1 MLARLIGRAG
11 LAPSA
16 PSATAT
22 TAPLTLAG
30 VPLRREQEV
39 LHILL
44 AGATGVGKSVAIT
57 ELLLGIARRGERFIV
72 ADPNGFYASRFGR
85 DGDTLLN
92 PFDRRSPGWSPF
104 AEVRKPHDFDIV
116 ARAIV
121 PDGHGPDAA
130 WHFYAQTLIAD
141 VMRALMGQGK
151 SDTAALIEALT
162 TWDASRLGSLV
173 AGSAAAGLFDADASR
188 ALASTRFIIA
198 SHLKAFAHLRPG
210 DFGLRQ
216 WLQSGRGNLFLT
228 WREDMNAA
236 LAPLLACWID
246 LLCTAA
252 LSQPPEPGR
261 RLWLILDE
269 LASLGKISSLEAAL
283 TKGRKHG
290 LCCVAG
296 VQSTAQLERIYGREG
311 AIVLRSCFRNFAAF
325 AVARADPDT
334 AETFS
339 RALGE
344 RETDRGLPGQSSGA
358 QGRSDSVS
366 IQRVRERAVLA
377 SEICELPDL
386 QAYLALA
393 GPEPVRL
400 VRFAPVNLPQ
410 RAEPFEER

>member
-1 MLARLIGRAG
+1 MTHSDRLAQVLRSAARLQEVVPEAVLVGGTAAALHAGHRLSMDHDHVLDDLVERYAEIVEAVEASEGWVTSIRASS
-11 LAPSA
+11 P
-16 PSATAT
+16 
-22 TAPLTLAG
+22 PLTLLGSLDGIEAG
-30 VPLRREQEV
+30 LRQLRRTRPLEV
-39 LHILL
+39 EEVDLGGGDVVRVPTLPEMLRVKAYLIVQRN
-44 AGATGVGKSVAIT
+44 AT
-57 ELLLGIARRGERFIV
+57 
-72 ADPNGFYASRFGR
+72 R
-85 DGDTLLN
+85 DYL
-92 PFDRRSPGWSPF
+92 
-104 AEVRKPHDFDIV
+104 
-116 ARAIV
+116 
-121 PDGHGPDAA
+121 
-130 WHFYAQTLIAD
+130 
-141 VMRALMGQGK
+141 
-151 SDTAALIEALT
+151 DTAALIEALT

-311 AIVLRSCFRNFAAF
+311 AIVLCEGTAEEPLTLRGSTHLHLHELLP
-325 AVARADPDT
+325 AVAAAWAFGLAPALLAAGIDT
-334 AETFS
+334 FDVHTCAETH
-339 RALGE
+339 
-344 RETDRGLPGQSSGA
+344 
-358 QGRSDSVS
+358 
-366 IQRVRERAVLA
+366 
-377 SEICELPDL
+377 
-386 QAYLALA
+386 
-393 GPEPVRL
+393 
-400 VRFAPVNLPQ
+400 
-410 RAEPFEER
+410 